1 MPSSHL
7 IDPRQNDRFGYCE
20 DPTRALTS
28 ELPPITDMVRPGGNA
43 FRLPGAAKSLSVFEK
58 KSQMA
63 RRVFS
68 RRVLRDV
75 RDGRWSEGRG
85 HTDGR
90 GCIRTESLRTQV
102 SVAGK
107 RNFLRRVSPVVG
119 YDREGASTPK
129 ENRSRA

>member
-28 ELPPITDMVRPGGNA
+28 ELPPITDMVRPRGNA

-63 RRVFS
+63 RRDFLT
-68 RRVLRDV
+68 RVPRDV
-75 RDGRWSEGRG
+75 RDGRMVGGSTCTRMVAVDVAIAHRG
-85 HTDGR
+85 PKDVFIL
-90 GCIRTESLRTQV
+90 CI
-102 SVAGK
+102 K
-107 RNFLRRVSPVVG
+107 
-119 YDREGASTPK
+119 ASGGQ
-129 ENRSRA
+129 R

>member
-75 RDGRWSEGRG
+75 RDGRWSEGRRA
-85 HTDGR
+85 R
-90 GCIRTESLRTQV
+90 GWSRLTLRLRTADPKTFSFCVLRQV
-102 SVAGK
+102 E
-107 RNFLRRVSPVVG
+107 VSDEP
-119 YDREGASTPK
+119 AKP
-129 ENRSRA
+129 A